1 MHRRLEQKLPAGQE
15 TPAQALACATGSLAL
30 QMPSDWQMPSP
41 QSALVV
47 QPILPAATEHESSVC
62 GSHAPDAFLSTPAA
76 AANATV
82 RIETF
87 PHPILHLPTAPRRLV
102 TTAPPGKRGSGR
114 SRPMADK
121 SDACIIPDRRVRN
134 RESLLTD
141 RSSNRCPFPPTP
153 PPTPKTLSPP
163 PPDPKSPPPARSGRA

>member
-62 GSHAPDAFLSTPAA
+62 GSHAPDAFLSTQAA
-76 AANATV
+76 APNATV
-82 RIETF
+82 RIATF
-87 PHPILHLPTAPRRLV
+87 PHPILHLPPPPRRFV
-102 TTAPPGKRGSGR
+102 TPAPPRHRATRR
-114 SRPMADK
+114 S
-121 SDACIIPDRRVRN
+121 
-134 RESLLTD
+134 
-141 RSSNRCPFPPTP
+141 
-153 PPTPKTLSPP
+153 
-163 PPDPKSPPPARSGRA
+163 